1 MVTETK
7 INLEGVAVDNSNRVG
22 LYGEDLANVA
32 GVMNQQMTNLATLAA
47 NSQSKAEAI
56 TAMAMNKDSQET
68 QLKSKNIILFS
79 VLGFVGLLAILI
91 FKKRR

>member
-1 MVTETK
+1 MNTKTK
-7 INLEGVAVDNSNRVG
+7 ISLDGVSVDNSNRVG

-47 NSQSKAEAI
+47 NSQAKAESV
-56 TAMAMNKDSQET
+56 TAMTINKDRQESE
-68 QLKSKNIILFS
+68 LKSKNIILFS
-79 VLGFVGLLAILI
+79 ILGFVGLLILLV